1 VDTKHEHG
9 HELPPG
15 IHHETRDVH
24 VRPLAWL
31 GVGLAALIVLS
42 ILAMKGV
49 FVFLDRQQARDDVA
63 PPPMMSQRPPQ
74 PPEPRLQTSPVP
86 NRKLIA
92 EQETRQ
98 LSTYGWVNQKN
109 GVVRSP
115 VDRAMRLLAERG
127 LPARAEGNRESAAD
141 GHRTAD
147 SPVASETKPSK
158 EIGRQ

>member
-1 VDTKHEHG
+1 
-9 HELPPG
+9 
-15 IHHETRDVH
+15 
-24 VRPLAWL
+24 L

-109 GVVRSP
+109 GVVRIP

-141 GHRTAD
+141 GHRTAA
-147 SPVASETKPSK
+147 SPGASETKPSK